1 MPQIEEPAKTT
12 TNNSNYAFLDL
23 AFRPFFL
30 GAAGFAIIGMML
42 WTGIYSFG
50 AQLLTTLSPIAW
62 HSHEMI
68 FGYSVA
74 VIAGFLLTAI
84 QNWTG
89 VATVKGTPLLIVF
102 LTWLVVRILP
112 FVSIVPVTV
121 IALIDTLFFILLIIF
136 ATKPVLQTKQYK
148 QLGIII
154 VLLLLLI
161 SNSVF
166 YLGVLQIITNGV
178 HIGLY
183 AGMYL
188 ILLLIFIMARRVIPF
203 FIQKGVDQQ
212 VSIKN
217 FKWLDIAS
225 LILFVLYALFDLFY
239 LHQKTLLAI
248 AGMLLLLH
256 SIRMIGWYTNGIWK
270 KPLLWSIYIA
280 YGFIVSGFALKLL
293 IAYYGFL
300 PFLEIHAFT
309 VGGIGLLT
317 LSMMSRVALGHT
329 GRNVFEPP
337 RAIFWIVLVFSM
349 SILFRIV
356 LPIFSPNYY
365 SEWIVLSQ
373 VFWIAAF
380 SLFFIVYFPIL
391 IKPRIDEPT

>member
-1 MPQIEEPAKTT
+1 MSQIEEPSKTT

-30 GAAGFAIIGMML
+30 GAAGFAIISIML
-42 WTGIYSFG
+42 WTAIYSFG

-89 VATVKGTPLLIVF
+89 VATVKGTPLLILF
-102 LTWLVVRILP
+102 LCWLVVRILP
-112 FVSIVPVTV
+112 FVSLIPITLT
-121 IALIDTLFFILLIIF
+121 ALFDGLFFILLIFF
-136 ATKPVLQTKQYK
+136 ATKPVLQAKQYT

-154 VLLLLLI
+154 ILILLLI
-161 SNSVF
+161 SNSIF

-183 AGMYL
+183 AGIYS

-203 FIQKGVDQQ
+203 FIQKGVDKQ
-212 VSIKN
+212 VTIKN
-217 FKWLDIAS
+217 FKWLDISS
-225 LILFVLYALFDLFY
+225 LILFVLYAIFDTFY

-248 AGMLLLLH
+248 AGLLLLLH
-256 SIRMIGWYTNGIWK
+256 SIRMIGWYTNAIWK
-270 KPLLWSIYIA
+270 KPLLWSIYLA
-280 YGFIVSGFALKLL
+280 YGFIVSGFAIKLL
-293 IAYYGFL
+293 IVYYGLL
-300 PFLEIHAFT
+300 PYLEIHAFT

-337 RAIFWIVLVFSM
+337 RSIFWIVLIFSLAVL
-349 SILFRIV
+349 SRVV
-356 LPIFSPNYY
+356 LPIFIPNYY

-373 VFWIAAF
+373 VFWITAF

-391 IKPRIDEPT
+391 IKPRID